1 MINNLENELK
11 LEKKANQQYS
21 EMLIEVNH
29 KLQKIEQLAKKMGY
43 KDILEIINKP
53 SFCITEVNVPDN
65 TLKNPCGSFP
75 KR

>member
-43 KDILEIINKP
+43 KDILEIIN
-53 SFCITEVNVPDN
+53 
-65 TLKNPCGSFP
+65 
-75 KR
+75 